1 MGLDH
6 WRSFRS
12 TLDDVYFDM
21 IAPDMM
27 KQLGNMQPHDF
38 FSMPHLLFVGRDVTL
53 TRLLVQCILK
63 RVIGDHVANRKTAEV
78 EVNVNGTKH
87 SMKYVY
93 SASHSEIDLEDV
105 SAGQRQFLTEFIH
118 RHLATTKVVNPT
130 QLKRIVVMH
139 GMDVCKHQFALRK
152 VLESCASHV
161 MFIMTANSS
170 GNINEAILSRCCTI
184 RSSVPRAKFDEFCE
198 MFLKNQ
204 GIEEAQVDSTE
215 GITYTILNMC
225 ASKQNDG
232 IEVSITDHVQILM
245 DTTDVAKVVLAN
257 REFAFKMLHF
267 QVPCAHLFKHVVFAM
282 TSKKLGKDRH
292 VQLIESAA
300 ELEHMSHSVAKP
312 SIVMEQFLFEV
323 WRHAHRL

>member
-6 WRSFRS
+6 WQSFRS

-21 IAPDMM
+21 LAPDMM
-27 KQLGNMQPHDF
+27 KQLACMPAHEF

-63 RVIGDHVANRKTAEV
+63 RVVGDHVTNKRTAEV
-78 EVNVNGTKH
+78 EVSVNGTKH

-105 SAGQRQFLTEFIH
+105 SSGQRQFLTEFIH
-118 RHLATTKVVNPT
+118 RHLATTKVINPT
-130 QLKRIVVMH
+130 QQKRIVVMH
-139 GMDVCKHQFALRK
+139 GMDMCKHQFALRK

-170 GNINEAILSRCCTI
+170 SHINEAILSRCCTI

-198 MFLKNQ
+198 VFMKNQ
-204 GIEEAQVDSTE
+204 GIDEAQVDSTD
-215 GITYTILNMC
+215 GITYTVLNMC
-225 ASKQNDG
+225 AGKQNDG
-232 IEVSITDHVQILM
+232 IEASITDHVIMLM
-245 DTTDVAKVVLAN
+245 ATTDVPKIVQAN

-267 QVPCAHLFKHVVFAM
+267 QVPCAHIFKHVVLAL
-282 TSKKLGKDRH
+282 TSKKLGKDRL
-292 VQLIESAA
+292 VQLVASAA

-312 SIVMEQFLFEV
+312 SIVIEQFLLQV
-323 WRHAHRL
+323 WRHAHRI